1 MCKIRIENFSEEDLE
16 ELSAKQ
22 TFRRRPVVRGKG
34 VSKQTLQGK
43 AGGKHRREIS
53 WEDPE
58 QEDVMQSFGQDW
70 AD

>member
-1 MCKIRIENFSEEDLE
+1 MCKINLNKFNEEELE
-16 ELSAKQ
+16 ELSCKVS
-22 TFRRRPVVRGKG
+22 FHKRPVVRGKG
-34 VSKQTLQGK
+34 ISKETLQDK
-43 AGGKHRREIS
+43 AGGKHRREVS